1 MQPLST
7 QHRSG
12 VVFSQ
17 TLVRCLLDTI
27 RRRIPVS
34 TTCGARTAQNPPPRR
49 STTSQP
55 AVALAPL
62 PLWRCPLPPLTKHRP
77 LRADTSRP
85 PRDLRVP
92 LCVLPLLLAQW
103 PPPAASPRRSASP
116 RCPAAAPLP
125 ASWPSPRA
133 VRSNTFAAC
142 LAAIPLGRH
151 SSGSKI
157 PRGVAVRAVVEVAR

>member
-62 PLWRCPLPPLTKHRP
+62 HCGAVPSLPSQSIGLSERT
-77 LRADTSRP
+77 RAAHHAR
-85 PRDLRVP
+85 RDLRVP
-92 LCVLPLLLAQW
+92 LCLLPLFVPSPW

-116 RCPAAAPLP
+116 RCLAAAPLP

-133 VRSNTFAAC
+133 VRSNTFSSRC
-142 LAAIPLGRH
+142 LAASR
-151 SSGSKI
+151 SSTLLLLLALT
-157 PRGVAVRAVVEVAR
+157 PAADH

>member
-7 QHRSG
+7 QHQSG

-55 AVALAPL
+55 AVALVRS
-62 PLWRCPLPPLTKHRP
+62 PLWHCPLPPFLTKHRP

-92 LCVLPLLLAQW
+92 LCLLPLFVPSPW

-116 RCPAAAPLP
+116 HCPAAAPLP
-125 ASWPSPRA
+125 ASWPSPSA
-133 VRSNTFAAC
+133 VRSNTFAARR
-142 LAAIPLGRH
+142 LAASR
-151 SSGSKI
+151 SSTLLLLLLVLT
-157 PRGVAVRAVVEVAR
+157 PAADH